1 MASFGVRR
9 QTDCGQKPGGFTR
22 LTPEVLNWVKTVT
35 IYHPGIS
42 DPGEMLI
49 VQHHFLLLTTHVI
62 LAVLITGG
70 EGALQSAEIYHPDH
84 DTPFVLPDLP
94 DDRLSQTQ
102 DGSLLCG
109 GRWTPRSCQRWD
121 ADTGIWVLVT
131 DSLIEDRRY
140 HISWTPRESSDTYL
154 IGGYKSGNTSEA
166 IALDFDNGVTSSFLL
181 QHRTEYD

>member
-1 MASFGVRR
+1 M
-9 QTDCGQKPGGFTR
+9 DI
-22 LTPEVLNWVKTVT
+22 N
-35 IYHPGIS
+35 IS
-42 DPGEMLI
+42 
-49 VQHHFLLLTTHVI
+49 
-62 LAVLITGG
+62 AVLITGG
-70 EGALQSAEIYHPDH
+70 EGAYQSAEIYHPDR
-84 DTPFVLPDLP
+84 DTPCVLPDLP
-94 DDRLSQTQ
+94 DRRYGHTQ
-102 DGSLLCG
+102 DGSMVCG
-109 GRWTPRSCQRWD
+109 GSDTRRSCQRWN